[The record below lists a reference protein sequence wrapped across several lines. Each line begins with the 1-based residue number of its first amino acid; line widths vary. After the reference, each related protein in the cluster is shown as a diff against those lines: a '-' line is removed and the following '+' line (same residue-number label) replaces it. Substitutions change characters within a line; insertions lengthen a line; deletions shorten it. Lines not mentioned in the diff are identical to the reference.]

1 MFSSPHI
8 LPVVTDPAF
17 CGIGVL
23 RGIGTG
29 PFLALWGRLA
39 VDLCKPRLA
48 QRMSTCVPP
57 ATVPTSRFLTVAV
70 YQKAQGRGWLC
81 YGKMLKS
88 PVVVVVVCVTYLTNL
103 R

>member
-1 MFSSPHI
+1 MFSLPHI

-17 CGIGVL
+17 CGIGVR

-48 QRMSTCVPP
+48 QHMSTCGPP
-57 ATVPTSRFLTVAV
+57 ALVPTPRLFTVAV
-70 YQKAQGRGWLC
+70 YRKAQGRGWLC

-88 PVVVVVVCVTYLTNL
+88 PVVARVLPT
-103 R
+103 